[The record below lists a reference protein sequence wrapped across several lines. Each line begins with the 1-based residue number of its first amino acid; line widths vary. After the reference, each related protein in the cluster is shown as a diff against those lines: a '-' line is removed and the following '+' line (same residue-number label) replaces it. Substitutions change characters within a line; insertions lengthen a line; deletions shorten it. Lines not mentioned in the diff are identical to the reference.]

1 MQYNW
6 SKDGQRGTNASAWA
20 FGIAIGIHIIVLC
33 ILAGKTLS
41 PAAADNNTS
50 ETPSATISQIAS
62 LSEAPAI
69 SPKPKIVESPQLA
82 RANSSAKSW
91 SIPALAQEYR
101 VSMDGQTGTGLTPLV
116 STSGSEKPM
125 QAASAVRS
133 GRIEFFGNCTYDRK
147 VCFVVDCSGSMKG
160 LFGQVVR
167 QLKQTIDDLE
177 PDQSF
182 YIIFFGGNSLHEY
195 GGGKMM
201 RATPAAKE
209 AAIKFAQS
217 IKPSGTTDAM
227 RAIKRAMEIKD
238 TSGNRPAVIYF
249 LTDGFELD
257 GAAGRNFCKKV
268 EQLRQDMAPKT
279 KINTIGFWTQKNDQ
293 PLLETIASD
302 SGGRCV
308 IVKGNR

>member
-1 MQYNW
+1 LKYFV
-6 SKDGQRGTNASAWA
+6 SKDGQSSTNASAWA
-20 FGIAIGIHIIVLC
+20 FGIAIGIHIVILC

-41 PAAADNNTS
+41 RAAAENNTS

-62 LSEAPAI
+62 LSETPAI
-69 SPKPKIVESPQLA
+69 APKPKIAETLQLA
-82 RANSSAKSW
+82 RAKSDAKSW
-91 SIPALAQEYR
+91 NLPTLSQQYR
-101 VSMDGQTGTGLTPLV
+101 VSIDGDQSDLTPLA
-116 STSGSEKPM
+116 STSGSEKPI
-125 QAASAVRS
+125 QAASAVRP
-133 GRIEFFGNCTYDRK
+133 GRIEFFGNYSYDRK

-167 QLKQTIDDLE
+167 QLKQTIDALE

-195 GGGKMM
+195 GGGKMV

-209 AAIKFAQS
+209 AAVKFAQT

-238 TSGNRPAVIYF
+238 ASGNKPAVIYF
-249 LTDGFELD
+249 LTDGFEID
-257 GAAGRNFCKKV
+257 GATGKSFCKRIEK
-268 EQLRQDMAPKT
+268 LRQDMTPKT
-279 KINTIGFWTQKNDQ
+279 KINTIGFWTQKSEQ
-293 PLLETIASD
+293 PMLEAIAEG

-308 IVKGNR
+308 IINK